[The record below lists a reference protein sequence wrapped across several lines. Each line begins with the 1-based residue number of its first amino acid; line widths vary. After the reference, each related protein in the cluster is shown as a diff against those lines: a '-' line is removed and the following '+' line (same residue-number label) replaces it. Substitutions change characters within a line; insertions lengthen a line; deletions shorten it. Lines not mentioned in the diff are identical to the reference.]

1 MFQRVIF
8 WSNQHTVLTFKPMK
22 FTLQPLKRRY
32 KTCRLSFRNT
42 VDFLKFLFFGHSEN
56 SFVSIFLMKI
66 FVKLLTTCE
75 MTLEAPLA
83 LKCCTTEG
91 RIRFWLSIPVY
102 FPISLP
108 TPNEQSNCIDSHC
121 EKDRRKEEERK
132 KRRKGGRGNKQR
144 QRTE

>member
-1 MFQRVIF
+1 MFGRVIF

-22 FTLQPLKRRY
+22 FTLQPLKRRNI
-32 KTCRLSFRNT
+32 TCRLSFRNT
-42 VDFLKFLFFGHSEN
+42 VGFKNFLLFGHSEN
-56 SFVSIFLMKI
+56 SFVSIFVMKV

-75 MTLEAPLA
+75 MTLEASLA
-83 LKCCTTEG
+83 LKRCTTEG
-91 RIRFWLSIPVY
+91 RTRFWLSIPVY

-121 EKDRRKEEERK
+121 EKDRGKEEERK
-132 KRRKGGRGNKQR
+132 KRRMGGRGNKQR